1 MIEPKTLEDIQVV
14 GGVATLVGA
23 QLVEDIKLVR
33 QYAEDNNIE
42 KYVAIKVET
51 DGSFKRFALNGDTPI
66 LIADDD
72 FGVNQKYVAPV
83 VEPAQ
88 EQIEVKEE
96 DPCDDNTECISA
108 NGENEKEENAEVVES
123 EPAEQTE
130 LADDKDFTIPVK
142 CEILG
147 KEEIDE
153 FKRKIDRLTAQN
165 VEYLETIARLQD
177 ELETLKL
184 RTDCV
189 ALPVKEI
196 DLQDVIKFL
205 KDNGIKTLSI

>member
-1 MIEPKTLEDIQVV
+1 MIEPKTLKDIQVV
-14 GGVATLVGA
+14 DGVATLVGA

-42 KYVAIKVET
+42 KYVAIKVEA

-72 FGVNQKYVAPV
+72 FGVNQKYVVPV
-83 VEPAQ
+83 VEPVQ

-96 DPCDDNTECISA
+96 EPYDDNTECISA
-108 NGENEKEENAEVVES
+108 GGENEKSENVEVLES

-130 LADDKDFTIPVK
+130 SADDKDFTITVK
-142 CEILG
+142 CDVSQ
-147 KEEIDE
+147 EEIDK
-153 FKRKIDRLTAQN
+153 FKQEIDRLTTQN
-165 VEYLETIARLQD
+165 GEYLETIARLQD

-184 RTDCV
+184 KTDCV

>member
-1 MIEPKTLEDIQVV
+1 MIEPKTLKDIQVV
-14 GGVATLVGA
+14 DGVATLVGA

-42 KYVAIKVET
+42 KYVAIKVEA

-72 FGVNQKYVAPV
+72 FGVNQKYVVPV

-96 DPCDDNTECISA
+96 EPCDDNTECISA
-108 NGENEKEENAEVVES
+108 GGENEKSENVEVLES

-130 LADDKDFTIPVK
+130 PADDKDFTITVK
-142 CEILG
+142 CDVSQ
-147 KEEIDE
+147 EEIDE
-153 FKRKIDRLTAQN
+153 FKQKIDRLTTQN

-177 ELETLKL
+177 ELEML
-184 RTDCV
+184 
-189 ALPVKEI
+189 
-196 DLQDVIKFL
+196 
-205 KDNGIKTLSI
+205 

>member
-1 MIEPKTLEDIQVV
+1 MIEPKTLKDIQVV
-14 GGVATLVGA
+14 DGVATLVGA

-42 KYVAIKVET
+42 KYVAIKVEA

-72 FGVNQKYVAPV
+72 FGVNQKYVVPV

-96 DPCDDNTECISA
+96 EPCDDNTESISA
-108 NGENEKEENAEVVES
+108 GGENEKS
-123 EPAEQTE
+123 ET
-130 LADDKDFTIPVK
+130 DDKKSTIKIKFDISDEV
-142 CEILG
+142 
-147 KEEIDE
+147 IDK
-153 FKRKIDRLTAQN
+153 FKQEIDRLTTQN
-165 VEYLETIARLQD
+165 GEYLETIARLQD
-177 ELETLKL
+177 ENETLKL
-184 RTDCV
+184 KYDCV

>member
-1 MIEPKTLEDIQVV
+1 MIEPKTLKDIQVV
-14 GGVATLVGA
+14 DGVATLVGA

-42 KYVAIKVET
+42 KYVAIKVEA

-72 FGVNQKYVAPV
+72 FGVNQKYVVPV

-96 DPCDDNTECISA
+96 EPCDDNTECISA
-108 NGENEKEENAEVVES
+108 GGENEKSENVEVLES

-130 LADDKDFTIPVK
+130 PADDKDFTITVK
-142 CEILG
+142 CDVSQ
-147 KEEIDE
+147 EEIDE
-153 FKRKIDRLTAQN
+153 FKQKIDRLTTQN

-184 RTDCV
+184 KTDCV

>member
-1 MIEPKTLEDIQVV
+1 MIEPKTLKDIQVV
-14 GGVATLVGA
+14 DGVATLVGA

-42 KYVAIKVET
+42 KYVAIKVEA

-72 FGVNQKYVAPV
+72 FGVNQKYVVPV

-96 DPCDDNTECISA
+96 EPCDDNTESISA
-108 NGENEKEENAEVVES
+108 GGENEKSENVEVLES

-130 LADDKDFTIPVK
+130 LADDKKSTIKIKFDISDEV
-142 CEILG
+142 
-147 KEEIDE
+147 IDK
-153 FKRKIDRLTAQN
+153 FKQEIDRLTTQN
-165 VEYLETIARLQD
+165 GEYLETIARLQD
-177 ELETLKL
+177 ENETLKL
-184 RTDCV
+184 KYDCV

>member
-14 GGVATLVGA
+14 DGVATLVGA

-42 KYVAIKVET
+42 KYVAIKVEA

-72 FGVNQKYVAPV
+72 FGVNQKYVVPV

-96 DPCDDNTECISA
+96 EPCDDNTECISA
-108 NGENEKEENAEVVES
+108 GGENEKSENVEVLES

-130 LADDKDFTIPVK
+130 SADDKDFTITVK
-142 CEILG
+142 CDVSQ
-147 KEEIDE
+147 EEIDK
-153 FKRKIDRLTAQN
+153 FKQEIDRLTAQN
-165 VEYLETIARLQD
+165 GEYLETIARLQD
-177 ELETLKL
+177 EIETLKL
-184 RTDCV
+184 KTDCV

>member
-1 MIEPKTLEDIQVV
+1 MIEPKTLKDIQVV
-14 GGVATLVGA
+14 DGVATLVGA

-42 KYVAIKVET
+42 KYVAIKVES

-72 FGVNQKYVAPV
+72 FGVNQKYVVPV

-108 NGENEKEENAEVVES
+108 GGENEKSENVEVLES

-130 LADDKDFTIPVK
+130 SADDKDFTITVK
-142 CEILG
+142 CDVSQ
-147 KEEIDE
+147 EEIDK
-153 FKRKIDRLTAQN
+153 FKQEIDRLTTQN
-165 VEYLETIARLQD
+165 GEYLETIARLQD

-184 RTDCV
+184 KTDCV

>member
-1 MIEPKTLEDIQVV
+1 MIEPKTLKDIQVV
-14 GGVATLVGA
+14 DGVATLVGA

-42 KYVAIKVET
+42 KYVAIKVEA

-72 FGVNQKYVAPV
+72 FGVNQKYVVPV

-88 EQIEVKEE
+88 DQIEIEE
-96 DPCDDNTECISA
+96 EEPCDDNTECLSA
-108 NGENEKEENAEVVES
+108 GGENEKSENVEVLES

-130 LADDKDFTIPVK
+130 LADDKDFTITVK
-142 CEILG
+142 CDVSQ
-147 KEEIDE
+147 EEVDM
-153 FKRKIDRLTAQN
+153 FKQKIDRLTTQN
-165 VEYLETIARLQD
+165 GEYLETIARLQD
-177 ELETLKL
+177 ENETLKL
-184 RTDCV
+184 KTDCV